1 MKSKHRKAE
10 ICLSEVMILS
20 DGKILAHNI
29 TPKMAALLSSLD
41 PKNELMKQRG
51 APTLQNQIHE
61 TEKGN

>member
-1 MKSKHRKAE
+1 MKTKSTFYEEAE
-10 ICLSEVMILS
+10 LLVLP

-51 APTLQNQIHE
+51 VPTLQNQIHE
-61 TEKGN
+61 TAKGN